1 MLDEGVEVEVLLSV
15 ERMSVAVE
23 MSVEEVISV
32 VVWV

>member
-23 MSVEEVISV
+23 MSVEEEIL
-32 VVWV
+32 

>member
-23 MSVEEVISV
+23 MSAEEAIL
-32 VVWV
+32 

>member
-23 MSVEEVISV
+23 MSVEEAIL
-32 VVWV
+32 

>member
-23 MSVEEVISV
+23 ISAEEEIL
-32 VVWV
+32 